1 MNQLIVISKHIGPR
15 FKQTKEKI
23 HDIYET
29 VENINTNWIFGDV
42 IGNILDVIMILW
54 L

>member
-1 MNQLIVISKHIGPR
+1 MVNKTTLQRKKTTNHRL
-15 FKQTKEKI
+15 EKI

-54 L
+54 QY